1 MKIVLLI
8 FFVLTHTFL
17 VAQKKDSLPPHVYAW
32 TNLTVIEEDTRTRR
46 QIMDG
51 STTSLANFEVHA
63 STLATGKAP
72 HPPHVH
78 ADIDELMIV
87 KNGHVKVTVNG
98 VSKILGPGSVAF
110 AMAGDEHGIENAG
123 DSAATYYVFKYKG
136 KLPVNL
142 ERGKKNGGSFVINW
156 DDLAV
161 EKTIKGHRRA
171 LFNKQISQLEKL
183 EMHTTALNAGL
194 DSHAQHTHKEEEI
207 ILMLKG
213 NVQMHIGNEFFNAA
227 PGDVVFLPSL
237 VPHNLLNTGKEQ
249 CEYFAF
255 QWRD

>member
-1 MKIVLLI
+1 M
-8 FFVLTHTFL
+8 
-17 VAQKKDSLPPHVYAW
+17 
-32 TNLTVIEEDTRTRR
+32 RR
-46 QIMDG
+46 QVMDG

-63 STLATGKAP
+63 STLAPGKAP
-72 HPPHVH
+72 HLPHVH
-78 ADIDELMIV
+78 ADMDEIMIIKEGQV
-87 KNGHVKVTVNG
+87 KITVNG
-98 VSKILGPGSVAF
+98 ISKILGRGSVAF

-123 DSAATYYVFKYKG
+123 DMQATYYVFKYKG
-136 KLPVNL
+136 KLPTNQ
-142 ERGKKNGGSFVINW
+142 ERGKQNGGSFIINW
-156 DDLAV
+156 NDVAV
-161 EKTIKGHRRA
+161 EKTGKGHRRA

-213 NVQMHIGNEFFNAA
+213 NVQMHIGNEFFNAG

-249 CEYFAF
+249 CEYFAI